1 MARKTK
7 VAMFCPV
14 CEKKVYV
21 DCEGDDCPECGCDG
35 EELECWEDDLH
46 NPAISVFDLFDGNY

>member
-1 MARKTK
+1 MAREKK

-21 DCEGDDCPECGCDG
+21 DCEGDDCPECG
-35 EELECWEDDLH
+35 
-46 NPAISVFDLFDGNY
+46 

>member
-1 MARKTK
+1 MARNWK

-14 CEKKVYV
+14 CEKKVLV

-46 NPAISVFDLFDGNY
+46 NPSISAYELFDTNY